1 MFILWKELGIK
12 TRKGDTEMVK
22 IITKKYVINSEGNA
36 ECTNAEV
43 THVDID
49 GNDALE
55 LVKEVNTTESCDDQI
70 ERDNDGN
77 IVFMKVS
84 YATFS

>member
-1 MFILWKELGIK
+1 MFTLLKGLGIK

-22 IITKKYVINSEGNA
+22 IITKKYVINAEGNS
-36 ECTNAEV
+36 ECTNCEI
-43 THVDID
+43 TRVDID

-55 LVKEVNTTESCDDQI
+55 LIKEVNTTECCDDQT

-77 IVFMKVS
+77 IVFMKIS
-84 YATFS
+84 YATLS